1 MAPLPLLIVPM
12 IRFSASI
19 SLTLILFWLSAA
31 AQPFEIPGP
40 NVPSDV
46 QGLSPAITV
55 GFGTLEWAD
64 YNGDGNFD
72 FLLLGRLPS
81 TGPSTIPLF
90 GDVFRSS
97 PTISLN
103 PPGLVYAFFINRTI
117 ERLWLS
123 DADWDD
129 YDRDGDLDLVTMGA
143 STIGAPYSP
152 MTILYTTNGNT
163 LSRLETSDIP
173 GLHSGAV
180 RWGDLNND
188 GVSDLAML
196 GVDATG
202 SHQTLILRGD
212 GSGNFTPVP
221 FAGPRLAYGSLE
233 WLDYDLDG
241 DSDLFVVGLREDGGA
256 HAALYRN
263 DDGALAELAQSFRGV
278 AYATIAIGDFDADSD
293 PDILVTG
300 QVNSHK
306 FGSGLTTLYRNDNGG
321 FVEVDTDLPDAY
333 FGDAV
338 WADYDRDG
346 DLDVVMSGRSE
357 IFGSRLLRACVQESV
372 AFFDCNL
379 IQTAGLGGQPAPGLS
394 YGAISMVDYD
404 KDSDLDLMVT
414 GMPRT
419 SAYFTTLYKSL
430 SGAQNTPP
438 LPPNG
443 LLSSPEPGGRVSL
456 SWNPGIDPN
465 TPSSGLTYE
474 LRVGTTPGGIDVMA
488 PRADPQSGV
497 RRVVEAGREGSGTS
511 WVLVGLSPGTYY
523 WSAQSVDNSFSGS
536 AFATE
541 QSFTI
546 GN

>member
-1 MAPLPLLIVPM
+1 M
-12 IRFSASI
+12 IRLLVSVSI
-19 SLTLILFWLSAA
+19 SLMLGWQNAD
-31 AQPFEIPGP
+31 AQPFEIPSP
-40 NVPSDV
+40 NVPADV

-81 TGPSTIPLF
+81 TGASTIPLF

-129 YDRDGDLDLVTMGA
+129 FDRDGDLDLVTIGA
-143 STIGAPYSP
+143 STINAPYAP
-152 MTILYTTNGNT
+152 QAILYVADGNT
-163 LSRLETSDIP
+163 LSRMETDLT

-180 RWGDLNND
+180 RWGDLDND
-188 GVSDLAML
+188 GVSDLAMI
-196 GVDATG
+196 GVDASG
-202 SHQTLILRGD
+202 SHRTLVYRGD
-212 GSGNFTPVP
+212 GTGNFTPVP
-221 FAGPRLAYGSLE
+221 FGGPRLAYGSLE
-233 WLDYDLDG
+233 WLDYDVDG

-256 HAALYRN
+256 HAAMYRN
-263 DDGALAELAQSFRGV
+263 DGGVLVEMAQSFRGV
-278 AYATIAIGDFDADSD
+278 AYGKIAVGDFDSDSD
-293 PDILVTG
+293 PDILVSG

-321 FVEVDTDLPDAY
+321 FAVVDTDLPDVY

-346 DLDVVMSGRSE
+346 DLDVVIAGRRE
-357 IFGSRLLRACVQESV
+357 TFGSRLLRACVQEPQAV
-372 AFFDCNL
+372 FDCSP

-394 YGAISMVDYD
+394 YGAVSMVDYD
-404 KDSDLDLMVT
+404 SDSDLDLMVT
-414 GMPRT
+414 GMPRN
-419 SAYFTTLYKSL
+419 SEYFTTLYKSL
-430 SGAQNTPP
+430 SGAQNSAP
-438 LPPNG
+438 LPPDG
-443 LLSSPEPGGRVSL
+443 LTSSTDPGGRVSL
-456 SWNPGIDPN
+456 SWNPAIDPN

-474 LRVGTTPGGIDVMA
+474 LRVGTSPGGIDVMA
-488 PRADPQSGV
+488 PRADPQSGD

-511 WVLVGLSPGTYY
+511 WGLVGLSPGTYY
-523 WSAQSVDNSFSGS
+523 WSVQAVDNSFAGS
-536 AFATE
+536 AFAAE
-541 QSFTI
+541 QSFMI